1 MQKYIFLG
9 LLVHFL
15 LSTGFAIYYFF
26 RFIALVFTNTFFSLF
41 GFFGAFIK
49 YKYLAFLLILP
60 AAVCI
65 MRQPLYKNNCVIFN
79 SVNEPVNITK
89 ANDFNKFLTFL
100 TNVSVNVNV
109 AVDISM
115 NSNTNYQFL
124 WKNPFWKGFV
134 SY

>member
-1 MQKYIFLG
+1 
-9 LLVHFL
+9 
-15 LSTGFAIYYFF
+15 
-26 RFIALVFTNTFFSLF
+26 
-41 GFFGAFIK
+41 
-49 YKYLAFLLILP
+49 
-60 AAVCI
+60 

-124 WKNPFWKGFV
+124 WKNPF
-134 SY
+134 